1 MLSSALPWAS
11 GLLLLG
17 SAPPRAALSCD
28 GRAAGIV
35 ARLAAVPAPS
45 LSVIASAPSTSAPA
59 VAPSL
64 PVPPLN
70 VVMLLVGTLGDLL
83 PFMAIARRMEQ
94 EHGHTVRIAT
104 HEVHRARVLAHGLR
118 FYPLAGDPVELSE
131 WAQTFSCAPTDLI
144 KISAHPQLTATK
156 ASQHGQSAPLGSAPA
171 RLLCLARARLAALAG
186 STHSQDEASPLGAQ
200 PLPRVLEVAASEA
213 AHFPAVDP
221 SRRACSATSA
231 NPNPNRSPDPDPNP
245 SQVPGERKLPRL
257 TLVDARNPNGDSPA
271 GEGPGNVFDGKCD
284 TNPNAHPH
292 PHPSPL
298 TPHP

>member
-1 MLSSALPWAS
+1 MLGSALPWVS

-17 SAPPRAALSCD
+17 SPPPRAALSCD
-28 GRAAGIV
+28 RRAAGIV
-35 ARLAAVPAPS
+35 GRLAAVPAQS
-45 LSVIASAPSTSAPA
+45 LLLTASSAPLSSPA
-59 VAPSL
+59 VVPSL

-156 ASQHGQSAPLGSAPA
+156 VSV
-171 RLLCLARARLAALAG
+171 
-186 STHSQDEASPLGAQ
+186 Q
-200 PLPRVLEVAASEA
+200 P
-213 AHFPAVDP
+213 
-221 SRRACSATSA
+221 
-231 NPNPNRSPDPDPNP
+231 
-245 SQVPGERKLPRL
+245 
-257 TLVDARNPNGDSPA
+257 
-271 GEGPGNVFDGKCD
+271 
-284 TNPNAHPH
+284 
-292 PHPSPL
+292 
-298 TPHP
+298 

>member
-17 SAPPRAALSCD
+17 SAPPHAALSCD

-131 WAQTFSCAPTDLI
+131 WAQTFSC
-144 KISAHPQLTATK
+144 
-156 ASQHGQSAPLGSAPA
+156 
-171 RLLCLARARLAALAG
+171 
-186 STHSQDEASPLGAQ
+186 
-200 PLPRVLEVAASEA
+200 
-213 AHFPAVDP
+213 
-221 SRRACSATSA
+221 
-231 NPNPNRSPDPDPNP
+231 
-245 SQVPGERKLPRL
+245 
-257 TLVDARNPNGDSPA
+257 
-271 GEGPGNVFDGKCD
+271 
-284 TNPNAHPH
+284 HPH
-292 PHPSPL
+292 GAAG
-298 TPHP
+298 